1 MTDRVDQILTAKHEF
16 DGDLLGQLDADDLNY
31 AQDVATGATQGP
43 EPLRALELLAL
54 GDSARAND
62 TARQIL
68 SDTGASEIMRAGA
81 ARIAAATATGGDVA
95 GIINDAAAS
104 ASSTIQSSMLQ
115 GVMRTGD
122 ANAIQAL
129 QSASGSIIGG
139 AAADQLPFALSV
151 IAQRIGATDFPLP
164 VPDASQ
170 LLAAP
175 SDGAEAITVNDADQS
190 VFDAVSALPVA
201 ELFGVNLAQDAA
213 RSLECADET
222 FLLAVDSGQLQD
234 LATNIVAAPNVLGLV
249 AHSDPDSEGVSIQW
263 LLMSWPDDAGG
274 AYVALHRL
282 DGRQDYF
289 GPATITDGAVQVTLA
304 TVSGPG
310 AAPVAIT
317 VASSAGSLDFQTAQS
332 GTTAGA
338 VSGTEKDQPDTDPDS
353 NVA

>member
-1 MTDRVDQILTAKHEF
+1 MTDRVDQILTAKHELA
-16 DGDLLGQLDADDLNY
+16 GDLLGQLDADDLNY
-31 AQDVATGATQGP
+31 VHDVATGATPGP

-95 GIINDAAAS
+95 GIVNDAAAS
-104 ASSTIQSSMLQ
+104 ASSTIQASMLQ

-129 QSASGSIIGG
+129 QSASGSIGG

-151 IAQRIGATDFPLP
+151 IAQRIGAADFPLP

-175 SDGAEAITVNDADQS
+175 SDRAEAITINDADQS
-190 VFDAVSALPVA
+190 VFNAVGALPAA
-201 ELFGVNLAQDAA
+201 ELFGVNLAHDAA
-213 RSLECADET
+213 RSLECAGET

-234 LATNIVAAPNVLGLV
+234 LAANIVAAPHVLGLV
-249 AHSDPDSEGVSIQW
+249 ARSDPDSEGVSVHW

-274 AYVALHRL
+274 AHVALHRL

-289 GPATITDGAVQVTLA
+289 GPATITDGTVQVTLA

-317 VASSAGSLDFQTAQS
+317 IASSAGSLDFQTAQS
-332 GTTAGA
+332 GTTAGT